1 MRHVRGSESVSF
13 LAGSFLLLAW
23 LRVLYEVVMG
33 LQIIM
38 GFKMDFTYVMGF
50 TWDCNAFE
58 RV

>member
-1 MRHVRGSESVSF
+1 MRHVRGSESVPF

-50 TWDCNAFE
+50 T
-58 RV
+58 